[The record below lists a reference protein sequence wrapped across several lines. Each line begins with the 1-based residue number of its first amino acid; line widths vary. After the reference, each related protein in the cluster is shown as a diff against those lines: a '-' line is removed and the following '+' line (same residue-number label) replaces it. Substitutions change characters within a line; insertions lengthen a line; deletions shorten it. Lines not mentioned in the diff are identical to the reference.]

1 MSRLFF
7 IAILSVVAL
16 CSGCSGK
23 GAAQAADT
31 ADNFIENYYRA
42 DYAQAMNFVEPSLGE
57 LIEQVQQ
64 SIDELPEDVKEELVS
79 LSSQN
84 EVVRKDLQEGENGE
98 VMVWY
103 DVIIPAEGEIVNH
116 LVTVVF
122 SEERQRWEVVEIR

>member
-1 MSRLFF
+1 MSRLFI

-23 GAAQAADT
+23 GAALAADT